1 MKSNMMWTL
10 LLGAFFSCVQEEEL
24 SGPLPVGSWV
34 QGEHVDQGFT
44 LQQVS
49 NIPANTYGYR
59 FLPNGKMVNRT
70 LSGWCATPPIVT
82 QDYEGTWQLD
92 GDILTWETPFWGG
105 TEIQEWKISPIAQ
118 NQIQVEVI
126 RRDYMYAF

>member
-1 MKSNMMWTL
+1 MKSKLIWTFTIAAL
-10 LLGAFFSCVQEEEL
+10 ISCVKEEDL
-24 SGPLPVGSWV
+24 SGPIPIGSWI
-34 QGEHVDQGFT
+34 QAEHADQGFT

-49 NIPANTYGYR
+49 DLPSNTYGYR

-82 QDYEGTWQLD
+82 RDYEGTWRLSAN
-92 GDILTWETPFWGG
+92 ILTWESPFWGG
-105 TEIQEWKISPIAQ
+105 TEIQEWKISPTSQ

-126 RRDYMYAF
+126 RRDYVYAY